1 RKRLFT
7 FDSLERRLRNDVM
20 KSLSKMLS
28 LLGAIALVGGA
39 SAASAQQSGQPTP
52 KSWSYEIKD
61 GKRVPKGNRVTNADG
76 SWREE
81 VRQGNCVTI
90 KEKSATGEYKETRQC
105 NPN

>member
-1 RKRLFT
+1 MNRRKL
-7 FDSLERRLRNDVM
+7 V
-20 KSLSKMLS
+20 
-28 LLGAIALVGGA
+28 LGAAAFAVAAGTT
-39 SAASAQQSGQPTP
+39 SAASAQNQATP

-90 KEKSATGEYKETRQC
+90 KERSASGEYKETRQC